1 MPRMRA
7 KATTASPAG
16 KTPPSAGATNAAAL
30 TVWPPGT
37 RAAATSGKTA
47 SRPSPASMTSGRVR
61 PAAISAVP
69 TATVS
74 ASPASGRT
82 SPSARGPSPMPP
94 VTATTPRRPARP
106 SAGMVRTNAPSVPV
120 ATVSWI
126 AMAKKPGVPS
136 GRAVTMTA
144 SLSARTASVPGA
156 STTATA
162 AKDRMPGSLPVPL
175 PASMTSRRVRPAVI
189 SAVPT
194 ATVSASPASGR
205 TRPSPSVRG
214 PSPMPPVTGTRPRRP
229 ARPSAGM
236 VRTNV
241 PSVPVA
247 TVS

>member
-1 MPRMRA
+1 MKINKNYQELSRDYLFSEVARRVAIFQEEHPEA
-7 KATTASPAG
+7 
-16 KTPPSAGATNAAAL
+16 PPSAGATNAAAL

-61 PAAISAVP
+61 PAVISAIP

-74 ASPASGRT
+74 ASPASGRMWT
-82 SPSARGPSPMPP
+82 SPSARVPSPMPP
-94 VTATTPRRPARP
+94 VTATRPRRPARP

-162 AKDRMPGSLPVPL
+162 RRQVCRGRGS
-175 PASMTSRRVRPAVI
+175 
-189 SAVPT
+189 
-194 ATVSASPASGR
+194 
-205 TRPSPSVRG
+205 G
-214 PSPMPPVTGTRPRRP
+214 PCRW
-229 ARPSAGM
+229 
-236 VRTNV
+236 
-241 PSVPVA
+241 
-247 TVS
+247 